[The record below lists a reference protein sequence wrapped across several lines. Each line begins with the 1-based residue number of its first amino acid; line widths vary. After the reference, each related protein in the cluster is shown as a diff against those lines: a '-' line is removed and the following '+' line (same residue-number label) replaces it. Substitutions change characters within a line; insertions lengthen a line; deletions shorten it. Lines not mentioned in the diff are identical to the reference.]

1 MEDWLSLVKTKAD
14 QSQIEA
20 LQRNKAN
27 KADSDMQMKAIDIL
41 HRQLSHVIILL
52 LETTKQLINDQ
63 NETQASK
70 RTKRMFIMEQI
81 INVSN
86 WIQDFDPQN
95 INF

>member
-1 MEDWLSLVKTKAD
+1 
-14 QSQIEA
+14 
-20 LQRNKAN
+20 
-27 KADSDMQMKAIDIL
+27 MKAIDIL
-41 HRQLSHVIILL
+41 HRQVSHVIILL

-63 NETQASK
+63 NETQAAK

-86 WIQDFDPQN
+86 WIQDFNPQN